1 MGTGEGTLVGKV
13 TGEGGPAAGTEER
26 GTDTHTRARQMHAN
40 ARMCARRK
48 NWRS

>member
-13 TGEGGPAAGTEER
+13 TGEGGPGAGKER
-26 GTDTHTRARQMHAN
+26 GTDTHKRARRMHAN

-48 NWRS
+48 NRRS